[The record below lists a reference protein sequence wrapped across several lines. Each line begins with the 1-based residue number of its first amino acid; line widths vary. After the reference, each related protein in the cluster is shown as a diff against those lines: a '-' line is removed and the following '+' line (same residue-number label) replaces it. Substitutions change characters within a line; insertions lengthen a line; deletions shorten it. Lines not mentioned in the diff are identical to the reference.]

1 MLRNI
6 VIIAL
11 CLVPLLTGCEEKKV
25 TEAIRPVKAMKVA
38 PADQV
43 ATRVFPGKV
52 EATSEVALAFR
63 VSGQLTN
70 YPIVMG
76 QYIKRGSLIAA
87 LDTVDYK
94 IQVRGLEA
102 QLFGAQAALTEA
114 QLSYSRYRTLVAENN
129 AARASFDQAEAAYK
143 SAQAKVKSLTEKLN
157 KAKIDLDYA
166 SLEAPF
172 SGYISTK
179 YMDNYQT
186 IQAGQPVVK
195 LQDIENLEVTIGLP
209 DNLVIRQKE
218 LQNITVELEAFPG
231 KHIAAKVKELA
242 FDAEPETRTYPLTV
256 QFKRPKDINFLP
268 GMAANVT
275 LHFAETGVTVHY
287 ILPETAVVANAEG
300 QSAVWVFD
308 SSTSSVE
315 RRSVTTGQVYSNGIE
330 VVDGLKKDEWV
341 VTAGAHYLSAGQKVR
356 LLSSGK

>member
-1 MLRNI
+1 MLRKI
-6 VIIAL
+6 LIIAL
-11 CLVPLLTGCEEKKV
+11 CLVPLLAGCEEKKV
-25 TEAIRPVKAMKVA
+25 AEVIRPVKAMKVA

-63 VSGQLTN
+63 VGGQLTS
-70 YPIVMG
+70 YPVAMG
-76 QYIKRGSLIAA
+76 QYIKKGNLIAA

-102 QLFGAQAALTEA
+102 QLFGAKAALKEA
-114 QLSYSRYRTLVAENN
+114 QLSYQRYRTLCAEDN
-129 AARASFDQAEAAYK
+129 AAKASFDQAEAAYK
-143 SAQAKVKSLTEKLN
+143 TAQAKVKSLTEKLN
-157 KAKIDLDYA
+157 KATTDLDYA

-172 SGYISTK
+172 SGYISAK

-186 IQAGQPVVK
+186 IKAGQPVVK

-209 DNLVIRQKE
+209 DNLVIRQND
-218 LQNITVELEAFPG
+218 LQGITVELEAFPG
-231 KHIAAKVKELA
+231 KQIEAKVKELA

-256 QFKRPKDINFLP
+256 QFNRPKDISFLP

-275 LHFAETGVTVHY
+275 LHFAETGVTIHY

-300 QSAVWVFD
+300 ESAVWVFD
-308 SSTSSVE
+308 NASSSVE
-315 RRSVTTGQVYSNGIE
+315 RRSVTTGQVFSNGIE
-330 VVDGLKKDEWV
+330 VIDGLKQGEWV
-341 VTAGAHYLSAGQKVR
+341 VIAGAHYLSAGQKVR
-356 LLSSGK
+356 LLNSGK